1 MTLSE
6 GGEQILIASEL
17 SRISRID
24 VAKLRIPVKIVSFQ
38 MYSFAARIYIDQFR
52 VSQVLPTLSQCQ

>member
-38 MYSFAARIYIDQFR
+38 MYSFAARIYID
-52 VSQVLPTLSQCQ
+52 